1 MSDHGH
7 QYHHGVNKNL
17 FDLAGGL
24 IVGAALTL
32 LLKGLFRRQPAP
44 QGGDATVSAD
54 AGASGGPSAKPNTPD
69 ATEAGAIAAPTPR
82 RQPRRTSKQTTT
94 DQD

>member
-24 IVGAALTL
+24 IVGAALAL
-32 LLKGLFRRQPAP
+32 LLKGLFQRSLVPAP
-44 QGGDATVSAD
+44 PGGAATSR
-54 AGASGGPSAKPNTPD
+54 TPK
-69 ATEAGAIAAPTPR
+69 
-82 RQPRRTSKQTTT
+82 QPTT
-94 DQD
+94 DQE

>member
-7 QYHHGVNKNL
+7 QYHHGVNKIL

-32 LLKGLFRRQPAP
+32 LLKGLFRRQPVPAP
-44 QGGDATVSAD
+44 QGGGAT
-54 AGASGGPSAKPNTPD
+54 TR
-69 ATEAGAIAAPTPR
+69 I
-82 RQPRRTSKQTTT
+82 SKQTTT
-94 DQD
+94 DQE

>member
-24 IVGAALTL
+24 IVGAALAL
-32 LLKGLFRRQPAP
+32 LLKGLFRRPPVTAP
-44 QGGDATVSAD
+44 PGGAATSR
-54 AGASGGPSAKPNTPD
+54 TPKH
-69 ATEAGAIAAPTPR
+69 P
-82 RQPRRTSKQTTT
+82 TT
-94 DQD
+94 DQE